1 MKSLSQ
7 ILTSARQ
14 QQTAIPAFNIDSF
27 EIYQA
32 VESVVADINQ
42 PCIVQLSPGEDNF
55 IQAER
60 LFILVQKARLDGL
73 PI

>member
-7 ILTSARQ
+7 VLADARQ
-14 QQTAIPAFNIDSF
+14 HQTAIPAFNIDSF

-42 PCIVQLSPGEDNF
+42 PCIVQLSSG
-55 IQAER
+55 
-60 LFILVQKARLDGL
+60 
-73 PI
+73 